1 MTPITLNLSALA
13 ALGEMDPHRRRRLA
27 VSILAAL
34 SIAPEDL
41 TTADEDHA
49 AALSRI
55 RELTSELDAATD
67 RAERAEAALEASSA
81 PLSVMA
87 AGGAVAVAVADLA
100 PLDTGTDG
108 ECVTEQPAADE
119 LTTEQIS
126 ALRAAVETLADEN
139 RPVWE
144 RVNDVRCHVD
154 GIQDL
159 SWLPECPPDAQGTLQ
174 GAAMSLAVAI
184 LVQIMIAASG
194 ALAGE
199 ARTAIKS
206 ILTEALNPS
215 EDTDDTATEAPP
227 IAVEQPRAADLPG
240 PVSGTD
246 GLSLTAGSG
255 GSLVT
260 RSESVRDTTAPA
272 ISSATADPYSQGMDE
287 SDDPPSL
294 SSSVDALLV
303 ATSAEPDALT
313 EADLEPLDV
322 PALSGDPETG
332 WGLLGQAIGAGAELD
347 EDWLAGALLTQ
358 QDGADLLAALDASAL
373 LPMPG
378 PDIGALDADDRADLV
393 ALVRERIGSMTAW
406 GMVWGYAGDGYVV
419 ARPWVYLHA
428 SDEARGEYVHR
439 IPFEDWPDAR
449 RAWLDL
455 EAATGLLLQRRD
467 VLMSAIYLD
476 EESEP
481 PELRPARTGRGNL
494 GAHVSQL
501 GTPEICA
508 LARIEAPGLRGLGS
522 PAGWAALYSDDE
534 RVRIAYQRAKG
545 HRDHLALQRRAN
557 TTEAP
562 EDRGW
567 LGKLWSKQ

>member
-100 PLDTGTDG
+100 PLDTGADG

-272 ISSATADPYSQGMDE
+272 ISSATADPYQGMDE

-406 GMVWGYAGDGYVV
+406 GMVWGAAGDGYVV

-439 IPFEDWPDAR
+439 IPAEDWPDAR

-501 GTPEICA
+501 GTPEVCA
-508 LARIEAPGLRGLGS
+508 LARIEAPGLKGLGS

-557 TTEAP
+557 TEPDTE
-562 EDRGW
+562 RSLW
-567 LGKLWSKQ
+567 GKLWGRE

>member
-272 ISSATADPYSQGMDE
+272 ISSATADPYQGMDE

-406 GMVWGYAGDGYVV
+406 GMVWGAAGDGYVV

-439 IPFEDWPDAR
+439 IPAEDWPDAR

-501 GTPEICA
+501 GTPEVCA
-508 LARIEAPGLRGLGS
+508 LARIEAPGLKGLGS

-557 TTEAP
+557 TEPDTE
-562 EDRGW
+562 RSLW
-567 LGKLWSKQ
+567 GKLWGRE